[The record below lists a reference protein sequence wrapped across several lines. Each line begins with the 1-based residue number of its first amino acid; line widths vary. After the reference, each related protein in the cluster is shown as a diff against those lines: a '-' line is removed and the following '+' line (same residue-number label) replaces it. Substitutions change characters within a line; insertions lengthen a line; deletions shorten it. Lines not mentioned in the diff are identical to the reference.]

1 MNVKIDSA
9 QVMVNPKPIID
20 FIAEPLSGCEPLSVK
35 FINNSDNGTYYWYF
49 GDGNSSNIY
58 SPIHIYNN
66 DGVYTVTLIVKINI
80 IVLIL

>member
-1 MNVKIDSA
+1 MEPLFSTTYYLTGYSIYECVKIDSA

-58 SPIHIYNN
+58 SPIRC
-66 DGVYTVTLIVKINI
+66 V
-80 IVLIL
+80 